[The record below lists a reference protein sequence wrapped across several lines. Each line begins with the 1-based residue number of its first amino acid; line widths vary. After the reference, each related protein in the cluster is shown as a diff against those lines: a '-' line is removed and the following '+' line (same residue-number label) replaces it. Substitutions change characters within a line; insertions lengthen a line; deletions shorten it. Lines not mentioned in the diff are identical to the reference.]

1 MARIFIVATLLG
13 TVTATILVFVV
24 FFLITNIGHKV
35 RITKVGTSPILE
47 GVNVGC
53 LHQGRLS
60 LFEQLFLLLQND
72 RHGTWS
78 FAKGHL
84 EDGEDLITG
93 ALREVAEETGLNLTA
108 EELDPHFGDTS
119 LYEVDGR
126 HKRVVY
132 FLLPRPIAEQD
143 IQTSAEHRDLAWL
156 TEEDAVGKLA
166 YSDLKRTVLRAADRL
181 LHLAHQE
188 QQDG

>member
-1 MARIFIVATLLG
+1 VQDGTPSPPALGSATHPVLAAG
-13 TVTATILVFVV
+13 VV
-24 FFLITNIGHKV
+24 LWSGSQEDP
-35 RITKVGTSPILE
+35 R
-47 GVNVGC
+47 
-53 LHQGRLS
+53 
-60 LFEQLFLLLQND
+60 FLLLQND